1 MSALDVKCEVL
12 RDNLH
17 SAGRIAVAFSGGVD
31 STLLLHVAH
40 DVLGDNAVAIT
51 ACLHSL
57 DPADLDEARLFCKR
71 NGIQH
76 IEVPL
81 NELEVP
87 GFRENPPDRCYLCKK
102 SVFGSILETAR
113 AAGFPIVAEGSNM
126 DDLDDYRPGSR
137 AIRELAVKSP
147 LLEAGFTKEDV
158 RELSRRL
165 GLPTWSKPSA
175 ACLASRFAYGETI
188 TDEGLARVAAG
199 EAYLRERGFNRVRV
213 RIHGNLARI
222 EVEPE
227 RVVELLG
234 EPLRADVLQRMKEL
248 GFAYTTIDLTGY
260 RMGSMNEALSASS

>member
-1 MSALDVKCEVL
+1 MSELDVKWGTL
-12 RDNLH
+12 RDNLL
-17 SAGRIAVAFSGGVD
+17 AMKRVAVAFSGGVD
-31 STLLLHVAH
+31 SSLLLRVAH
-40 DVLGDNAVAIT
+40 DVLGDDAVAIT

-57 DPADLDEARLFCKR
+57 DPADLREARRFCKE
-71 NGIQH
+71 NGIRQ
-76 IEVPL
+76 IELAL
-81 NELEVP
+81 NELEIP
-87 GFRENPPDRCYLCKK
+87 GFRENPPDRCYHCKT
-102 SVFGSILETAR
+102 SVFSDILKAAR
-113 AAGFPIVAEGSNM
+113 DAGFPTVAEGSNV

-188 TDEGLARVAAG
+188 TDEGLARVAAS

-213 RIHGNLARI
+213 RVHGSLARI

-227 RVVELLG
+227 RVWELLE
-234 EPLRADVLQRMKEL
+234 EPLRGDVLQRMKEL
-248 GFAYTTIDLTGY
+248 GFAYTTIDLAGY